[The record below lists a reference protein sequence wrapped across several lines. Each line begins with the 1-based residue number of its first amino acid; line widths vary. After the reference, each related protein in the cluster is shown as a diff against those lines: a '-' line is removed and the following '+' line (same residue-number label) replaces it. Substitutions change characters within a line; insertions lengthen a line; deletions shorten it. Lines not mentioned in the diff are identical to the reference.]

1 MFLSVA
7 CETIFPRWEV
17 RAELFSPLY
26 MCDLGSIVPETKS
39 KTKQKKKQNKTKQKK
54 KKQEEKKGV
63 PFDNTERCLAFRFAT
78 RGTFVL
84 C

>member
-1 MFLSVA
+1 MKQSFQGGKSERNYLVL
-7 CETIFPRWEV
+7 CICVIWEV
-17 RAELFSPLY
+17 LFLKQK
-26 MCDLGSIVPETKS
+26 TKQNKRKS
-39 KTKQKKKQNKTKQKK
+39 KTKQNRKK
-54 KKQEEKKGV
+54 KKQQEEEKKGV